1 MFLKLYL
8 NAAVVIQIKVMS
20 NTSKIMQQ
28 FARLNLKENST
39 LTETQIKRTLD
50 EICLKNANLR
60 EFNHEVA
67 EELWSEVE
75 KNNDGTVTLSKYVE
89 LLARAQAI
97 LKENIQKCESELS
110 SPGIDPSRKQE
121 LEESLLQYTDDLKLL
136 SLPFQLNAPQES
148 RFVRESKANM

>member
-1 MFLKLYL
+1 
-8 NAAVVIQIKVMS
+8 
-20 NTSKIMQQ
+20 MQQ

>member
-1 MFLKLYL
+1 
-8 NAAVVIQIKVMS
+8 MS